1 MRRHACSPHDV
12 RASGDSATYTCG
24 SEEKEKLL
32 ALRQLVVFCAGSE
45 GGAPEVFLYRE
56 WPTVARRAARDTCG
70 LPALPALA
78 RLAMTRR
85 LPSSPV
91 AAIDDAWPIVRHE
104 FESQRKHVCVLALP
118 LVRSAPSAAL
128 VDVPEVTSALD
139 LLCRIEEAVRA
150 ELPALAVPEDADKFA
165 ALLAR
170 AMPFGTPV
178 RALFTAP
185 PMAAPVLARAPRIRV
200 WVEETVHAQLYDS
213 SVAAEQR
220 DAWAV
225 VAAVFV
231 SSSEPAPVELTL
243 RLRAESALVLDD
255 CVIQADDTSVVACA
269 PAGATVRVCRMRVD
283 RLSVCAAPPLWFPW
297 PAPGPAHPA
306 PSCQPLHATLRLR
319 RGAKGAC
326 HLMLRIVGPAGA
338 AVEKLTVALR
348 LPTSRVQSLALEASS
363 GAFHAT
369 PRGVWWDV
377 RELKA
382 GTALLS
388 GVAAVGADSDDGFFA
403 GETSRAVVEFRLRR
417 CAATQLKVLEAR
429 PAGQAPLVDVAERV
443 VQSGAFVV
451 WNENGRKVFVP

>member
-1 MRRHACSPHDV
+1 MHKPDRECKRS
-12 RASGDSATYTCG
+12 
-24 SEEKEKLL
+24 EKLL

-56 WPTVARRAARDTCG
+56 WPTVALRAAGGACG

-104 FESQRKHVCVLALP
+104 FESQRKHVCMLALP
-118 LVRSAPSAAL
+118 LILEPGSSPSAAL
-128 VDVPEVTSALD
+128 VDLPQVTAALD

-150 ELPALAVPEDADKFA
+150 ELPALAVPEDANNLA
-165 ALLAR
+165 AVLAR

-185 PMAAPVLARAPRIRV
+185 PMAAPVLTRAPRIRV

-243 RLRAESALVLDD
+243 RLRSEGALVLDD
-255 CVIQADDTSVVACA
+255 CVIQADDSTVVACA
-269 PAGATVRVCRMRVD
+269 RAGATVRICRARID
-283 RLSVCAAPPLWFPW
+283 RLSVCAAPPLWSPW
-297 PAPGPAHPA
+297 HATGPARSA
-306 PSCQPLHATLRLR
+306 PPCQPLHATLRLR

-338 AVEKLTVALR
+338 EVEKLTVALR
-348 LPTSRVQSLALEASS
+348 LPTRRVQSLALEATS

-388 GVAAVGADSDDGFFA
+388 GVAAVGADSDDGFFT
-403 GETSRAVVEFRLRR
+403 GETSRALVEFRLRR
-417 CAATQLKVLEAR
+417 CAASQLKVLEAR
-429 PAGQAPLVDVAERV
+429 PAGQPPLADVAERV
-443 VQSGAFVV
+443 VQSGVFAV